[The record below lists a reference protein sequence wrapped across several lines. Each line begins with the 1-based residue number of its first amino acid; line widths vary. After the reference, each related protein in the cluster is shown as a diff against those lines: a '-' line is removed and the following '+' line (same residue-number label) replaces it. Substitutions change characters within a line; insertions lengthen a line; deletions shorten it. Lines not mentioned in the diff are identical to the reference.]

1 MDHRGSS
8 PFVRGYHRGKCSGKH
23 DKRKYYE
30 EKIIDRRTNQ
40 DCTESGRRLGNGR
53 FEKAL
58 SQQNAPAV
66 IAALVKQS
74 AAQLLIDRDSLPAI
88 IDKTTALADRSG
100 NPVEQSL
107 LRLLTA
113 QMYNLYLDR
122 NYQIRWRE
130 EIDDFSLPV
139 ESWSKNM
146 FTEKIDTLL
155 AQATAPAEA
164 LQNTPVESY
173 REALSIGTDSL
184 FRPTLYD
191 FVLNEAI
198 EIYEGMD
205 EYSGIQPLV
214 RQKLLSPAKE
224 FTAAVFSGKTVKDN
238 RILQLYADALKFHA
252 ADELSAPFMMWD
264 LNRFE
269 YLGEDIYFYDES
281 SAYYDYIGQLKT
293 ILDDY
298 REKPYS
304 VEIATV
310 LVSKLR
316 ESGKYDDAKQALD
329 ICDRWIKDF
338 SKYRRINALKNQR
351 NGLTGKEASFNL
363 PNVSYPGQTDSVE
376 LSFRNVDTLTVNIYR
391 QPDTLSFYTREQYR
405 PQQNDWDRSNCVYT
419 HKYGLNQPLS
429 LIPDKKR
436 SPFPILFPGTTSWK
450 CSSTGNPVVR
460 L

>member
-1 MDHRGSS
+1 MKKGIWIIVAALLSLGAIIGANALVS
-8 PFVRGYHRGKCSGKH
+8 TTNANTMKKKLST
-23 DKRKYYE
+23 E
-30 EKIIDRRTNQ
+30 EQIKIAPKAAVDSATVA
-40 DCTESGRRLGNGR
+40 LK
-53 FEKAL
+53 KAL

-122 NYQIRWRE
+122 NYQIRWRD

-205 EYSGIQPLV
+205 EYNGIQPLV

-224 FTAAVFSGKTVKDN
+224 FTAAVFSSKTVKDN

-264 LNRFE
+264 LNRLE

-293 ILDDY
+293 ILDAY
-298 REKPYS
+298 RAKPYS

-338 SKYRRINALKNQR
+338 PKYRRINALKNQHR
-351 NGLTGKEASFNL
+351 YEK
-363 PNVSYPGQTDSVE
+363 
-376 LSFRNVDTLTVNIYR
+376 
-391 QPDTLSFYTREQYR
+391 
-405 PQQNDWDRSNCVYT
+405 
-419 HKYGLNQPLS
+419 
-429 LIPDKKR
+429 
-436 SPFPILFPGTTSWK
+436 
-450 CSSTGNPVVR
+450 
-460 L
+460 

>member
-1 MDHRGSS
+1 MKKGIWIIVTALLSLGAIIGANALVS
-8 PFVRGYHRGKCSGKH
+8 TTNVNTMKKKLST
-23 DKRKYYE
+23 E
-30 EKIIDRRTNQ
+30 EQIKIAPKAAVDSATVA
-40 DCTESGRRLGNGR
+40 LK
-53 FEKAL
+53 KAL

-224 FTAAVFSGKTVKDN
+224 FTVAVFSGKTVKDN

-252 ADELSAPFMMWD
+252 AD
-264 LNRFE
+264 
-269 YLGEDIYFYDES
+269 
-281 SAYYDYIGQLKT
+281 
-293 ILDDY
+293 
-298 REKPYS
+298 
-304 VEIATV
+304 
-310 LVSKLR
+310 
-316 ESGKYDDAKQALD
+316 
-329 ICDRWIKDF
+329 
-338 SKYRRINALKNQR
+338 
-351 NGLTGKEASFNL
+351 
-363 PNVSYPGQTDSVE
+363 
-376 LSFRNVDTLTVNIYR
+376 
-391 QPDTLSFYTREQYR
+391 
-405 PQQNDWDRSNCVYT
+405 
-419 HKYGLNQPLS
+419 
-429 LIPDKKR
+429 
-436 SPFPILFPGTTSWK
+436 
-450 CSSTGNPVVR
+450 
-460 L
+460 